1 MQWSDVATPPIDKD
15 GGDGRAL
22 LSVIHRMVGEVP
34 VDRNLSKY
42 SILALHCRLTT
53 WFLCC
58 IYSLQAKDDLINR
71 RSLCR
76 SLFCLSISSRIDF
89 EIAGAQF
96 SLL

>member
-42 SILALHCRLTT
+42 SILAFHYRLTT
-53 WFLCC
+53 WSLCC

-71 RSLCR
+71 SLCQ
-76 SLFCLSISSRIDF
+76 SLFCLSISSHIDF
-89 EIAGAQF
+89 EIPGAQF
-96 SLL
+96 LLL